1 MPLKSNYLAEE
12 TMETIVKKTRKA
24 SRRTMAA
31 DATILEM
38 DPERR
43 DIVGDK
49 EEEEQKV
56 EKVEKKRRSVKQS
69 KSQVEKKGMP
79 VDVDVALEKKLEAVQ
94 EMAEATEREA
104 KAELRKAKAQGEAM
118 NKDTKEEQVAQF
130 HFATPKPVI
139 SSRKARGKERPRRR
153 RTRVNP

>member
-49 EEEEQKV
+49 EEEQKV

>member
-1 MPLKSNYLAEE
+1 
-12 TMETIVKKTRKA
+12 METKVKKTRKA
-24 SRRTMAA
+24 SRRTTAA
-31 DATILEM
+31 DATILELE
-38 DPERR
+38 PERR
-43 DIVGDK
+43 DSVGDK

-56 EKVEKKRRSVKQS
+56 EKVEKKRRSVKKT

-79 VDVDVALEKKLEAVQ
+79 VDVDVALEKKLKAVQ

-104 KAELRKAKAQGEAM
+104 KAELRKAEAQGEAIS
-118 NKDTKEEQVAQF
+118 KETKEEQVVQF